1 MELILSA
8 EEQRLLEQILEERHL
23 ALQREIAR
31 TDRREFKVTLRN
43 NERLIESILSR
54 LRTQLMTQA
63 S

>member
-8 EEQRLLEQILEERHL
+8 QEQRLLEDILEERHL

-31 TDRREFKVTLRN
+31 TDHREFKQALRN
-43 NERLIESILSR
+43 NEKLIESMLSR
-54 LRTQLMTQA
+54 LRSSVATRA